1 MAEAKAGDRVMVHY
15 TGSLEDGTV
24 FGSSVKDQPLEFT
37 IGRKDVLPAFEDAV
51 LGMNTGETKNVSIPP
66 ENGFGHHKEDLVFDV
81 ERSRLP
87 LDIHL
92 ELGKVLQVRSQDGN
106 QYPVTIV
113 HIGDN
118 RVKFDGNHPLAGQVL
133 NLEIQLVEIL

>member
-37 IGRKDVLPAFEDAV
+37 IGSKDVLPAFEDAV
-51 LGMNTGETKNVSIPP
+51 VGMSTGETKNVTILP
-66 ENGFGHHKEDLVFDV
+66 ENGFGNHKEDLVFDV
-81 ERSRLP
+81 ERSKLP
-87 LDIHL
+87 SDIHL

-118 RVKFDGNHPLAGQVL
+118 SVKLDANHPLAGQLL

>member
-118 RVKFDGNHPLAGQVL
+118 RVKLDGNHPLVGKVL